1 MFSFVGYVPCAI
13 ELCWSFAELFFCDFL
28 CQNPFTQETF
38 LQHQSE
44 FISETRNR
52 KMGIIIIIIIVILID
67 LTKININKNLK
78 RKNYELETYIHRVF
92 LTFLKFAA
100 IAKSALKRA
109 GKSE

>member
-1 MFSFVGYVPCAI
+1 M
-13 ELCWSFAELFFCDFL
+13 LL
-28 CQNPFTQETF
+28 
-38 LQHQSE
+38 
-44 FISETRNR
+44 
-52 KMGIIIIIIIVILID
+52 IIIIIIVILID